1 MMGKSGS
8 LPKVDIQGDDVVIII
23 RPQKENGEWNGLY
36 EIIQSVVE
44 PTSLKSWDAYMISYT
59 GLLMC
64 LLPSYLRED
73 EDFEEHY
80 NDYVGAIHEDLVAEL
95 LEKHD
100 VVGDL
105 LNGKLH

>member
-1 MMGKSGS
+1 MTGKSGS

-23 RPQKENGEWNGLY
+23 RPKKENGEWTGLY
-36 EIIQSVVE
+36 DIVQSIVE
-44 PTSLKSWDAYMISYT
+44 PSTLKGSDAYIISYT

-64 LLPSYLRED
+64 LLPLYLQED

-80 NDYVGAIHEDLVAEL
+80 NDYVVAMHEDLVTEL
-95 LEKHD
+95 LEKHN